1 MTALTCDC
9 GELVATCQMSEGYG
23 ALTYMLCTAV
33 AAVLWRTLGTDSEDD
48 DDPPETMYN

>member
-9 GELVATCQMSEGYG
+9 GELVATCQMSEGYSV
-23 ALTYMLCTAV
+23 LTYVMC
-33 AAVLWRTLGTDSEDD
+33 AAMVTVLWRTLGTDSEDD